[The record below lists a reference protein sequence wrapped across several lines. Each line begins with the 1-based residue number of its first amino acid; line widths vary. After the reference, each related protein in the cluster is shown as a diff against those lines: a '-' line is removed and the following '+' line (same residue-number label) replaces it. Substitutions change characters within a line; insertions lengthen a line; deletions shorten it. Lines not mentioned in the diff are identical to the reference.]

1 MQFGKTVSVTVNFG
15 EKVEAVQFSLNFDK
29 NKFDYLS
36 CSAGRYDSNGTRI
49 FVFND
54 EGDIKS
60 LASVTFTFKAKELG
74 SGAFNISGLVTSN
87 SSNKITTNSV
97 NVTIQKQATTTT
109 TTNKKPTQSP
119 TPTPEENNNQEEFSK
134 TELEEVENLLFGLIE
149 TDYTEESW
157 KELQDAIEKARNAS
171 NKDEYN
177 EVRAKLT
184 VDNLVIEKFEKTELN
199 KLLRD
204 LIGKSE
210 SDYTEESW
218 KELQDIIEE
227 ADKTTLKSEY
237 DGIKYKLTIDTLEE
251 AEKSIFQPIV
261 NFFQGLDEQERISLA
276 LGVCVV
282 ILLIII
288 IVISVLYR
296 KEKKKRRQEINT
308 NTNFGGA
315 RRLR

>member
-1 MQFGKTVSVTVNFG
+1 LQFGKTVSVTVSFG
-15 EKVEAVQFSLNFDK
+15 EKVQAVQFALNFDTS
-29 NKFDYLS
+29 KFDYLS
-36 CSAGRYDSNGTRI
+36 CSAGRYDSNGTRY

-54 EGDIKS
+54 EGDINS

-74 SGAFNISGLVTSN
+74 SGTFNISGLVTSN
-87 SSNKITTNSV
+87 SANRITTSSAT
-97 NVTIQKQATTTT
+97 VTVQKQSTSSS
-109 TTNKKPTQSP
+109 TTNKPNQNP
-119 TPTPEENNNQEEFSK
+119 TPTPEEPSTPEEFSK
-134 TELEEVENLLFGLIE
+134 TELETVESLLFGLIE

-157 KELQDAIEKARNAS
+157 KELQEAIEKARNAG
-171 NKDEYN
+171 KKEEYDEIKS
-177 EVRAKLT
+177 KLT
-184 VDNLVIEKFEKTELN
+184 IDNLVIEKFEKTELN

-210 SDYTEESW
+210 ADYTEESW

-237 DGIKYKLTIDTLEE
+237 DGMKYKLTIDTLEE
-251 AEKSIFQPIV
+251 AEKNFFEPIV

-288 IVISVLYR
+288 IVIFILYR

-308 NTNFGGA
+308 NTNMGGA